1 MIFKLVKPHAG
12 AGHEPAWVLCAAVK
26 APCCRGISWEMYI
39 CNMDMQPEFIWIHMT
54 FPENCGT
61 PDRGKQRMTH
71 EWWVTLIK
79 KGQNWGDQSPCRKS
93 RLEML
98 AGDEA
103 VCPSRKRWALLAS
116 TGYILMRWLFV
127 LFLSCTPTKKS
138 KGTMWACD
146 WKDLHQIS
154 AICPPLLKHGS
165 LENSPFILMI
175 FPLINLH
182 FDPWLSSHVW
192 FLLILSH

>member
-1 MIFKLVKPHAG
+1 
-12 AGHEPAWVLCAAVK
+12 
-26 APCCRGISWEMYI
+26 
-39 CNMDMQPEFIWIHMT
+39 MDMQPIIWIHMA

-71 EWWVTLIK
+71 EWWFTLIK
-79 KGQNWGDQSPCRKS
+79 KGQNWGDQSPCRTLS

-127 LFLSCTPTKKS
+127 LFLSCTPTKKC
-138 KGTMWACD
+138 KGTMWAYD
-146 WKDLHQIS
+146 WKDLYQIS
-154 AICPPLLKHGS
+154 AIYQHQLYISYISAIVYHMPSATQTWLAGKFSIYFDDFSTYKPPFWS
-165 LENSPFILMI
+165 VTFQPC
-175 FPLINLH
+175 
-182 FDPWLSSHVW
+182 
-192 FLLILSH
+192 LILVDSIPLKNT